1 MTRSRCRL
9 NPFLTPGYD
18 RTPMRPLC
26 PWRHPE
32 HDDYYV
38 ELDNAGPAFDTF
50 VEGVSLDALDDEGQL
65 TLVTGESGCGK
76 TALVHRCADWFARK
90 LREDR
95 TLDSAVIDLTN
106 ALNGRPQM
114 AIEDRLAAV
123 CQELLTELRVRGLV
137 RPDAFDDLGPDR
149 TNPDVVFRT
158 LPSAVTEGTVLIVL
172 LPTPGEL
179 PHEVF
184 RYTKLAG
191 SSRRTL
197 LFAESALFDEEDLER
212 IVLLHETWAP
222 PITPRVGELRPG
234 DVRGF
239 VLDRLDRYSDVG
251 IYPRMS
257 PETMDTLAGMVNSV
271 GRLQRTLHGTYETR
285 RRSRRRY
292 DEDSW
297 VTVEDIVDF
306 LGEASGGSG

>member
-1 MTRSRCRL
+1 MSEGRL
-9 NPFLTPGYD
+9 NPFCTPGFD

-26 PWRHPE
+26 PWKHPE
-32 HDDYYV
+32 HDKYYV
-38 ELDNAGPAFDTF
+38 DLDNTGPAFDTF
-50 VEGVSLDALDDEGQL
+50 VEGVGLDALDDEGQL

-95 TLDSAVIDLTN
+95 HVDSAVIDLTN

-137 RPDAFDDLGPDR
+137 RPDAFDDLGDDR
-149 TNPDVVFRT
+149 TNPDVVYRT
-158 LPSAVTEGTVLIVL
+158 LPNAMHENTVLIVL

-179 PHEVF
+179 RREVF
-184 RYTKLAG
+184 RYTKLAS

-197 LFAESALFDEEDLER
+197 LFAESALFDEEDLEK

-222 PITPRVGELRPG
+222 PVTPRVGQLRQG
-234 DVRGF
+234 DVREF
-239 VLDRLDRYSDVG
+239 VLDRLDRYADLG

-257 PETMDTLAGMVNSV
+257 PETMEALAKMVSSV
-271 GRLQRTLHGTYETR
+271 GRLQRTLYGTYETR
-285 RRSRRRY
+285 RRSRRSY
-292 DEDSW
+292 DENSW